1 MPETPQKILVAVAWP
16 YASGPRHLGH
26 VAGPGVPSDVFA
38 RYHRLKGNDVL
49 MVSGTDEHGTPVMVS
64 ADREG
69 VTPRELADRNNAAIL
84 DDYVRLGMTY
94 DCFTRTTTRNH
105 YTVVQDMFRTLYEK
119 GFLLE
124 RTTLGAIAPATGRT
138 LPDRYIEGTCPI
150 CGYGE
155 ARGDQCDNCGNQL
168 DPVDLIDPRSI
179 VDGSNPEFR
188 ETTHLFLDLPAF
200 RERLVEWI
208 EAQTHWR
215 PNVRNF
221 ALNLAREVKPR
232 AMTRD
237 IDWGVPVPVEG
248 YPEDTKRI
256 YVWFDAVI
264 GYLSAAIE
272 WAHNVD
278 RPEAWREWWQSPD
291 ARSFYFMGKDNIV
304 FHAVIWPSMLMGYGD
319 DLQLPYNVVS
329 SEYLTMSGSK
339 ASTSR
344 GHAIWVKDF
353 LDRYE
358 PDALRY
364 YLTAAGPETQDSDFT
379 WEEFVRRTNDE
390 LLANWGNLVNR
401 TLVNAQRNF
410 GAVPEPGPLTE
421 GDQALLDAV
430 ERAFG
435 DRRRAHRE
443 RALQSSSGRGHGD
456 ERAGEPVPRRPGAVV
471 AREDRPRPRR
481 HRSLRRAPRR
491 RLAEDALHAVSPL
504 QFAGAARAARLRGL
518 DRRPARNP
526 QRRRGRRLHAQH
538 PHGRL
543 RELGRLLGTEPAAAG
558 PDAARAAAAL
568 PQARRG
574 RSPRHRAPVIDTH
587 AHLTSLEDPDEAIQ
601 RAAEA
606 GVTRILTVGTS
617 VDDCRRALEVAERH
631 DGVFAILGIHP
642 HEAGTATPD
651 DLAALRELL
660 AHPKAV
666 AVGETGLDWF
676 RDYASPD
683 DQRRLFAAE
692 LELAAELGKPV
703 VIHTRAADDDT
714 LGALADHAGTVV
726 LHCFSSPHMLPTA
739 LERGWYVSFAGN
751 ATYPKAVDLRLAATQ
766 VPADRILAETDSPY
780 LAPQPVRGQRNEPAN
795 VVHTLVALAQAR
807 GEEPAA
813 LERQIEENASACF
826 GL

>member
-1 MPETPQKILVAVAWP
+1 VPETPQKILVAVAWP

-38 RYHRLKGNDVL
+38 RYHRLRGNDVL

-69 VTPRELADRNNAAIL
+69 VTPRELADRNNALIV

-94 DCFTRTTTRNH
+94 DCFTRTITRNH
-105 YTVVQDMFRTLYEK
+105 YAVVQDMFRTLYEK
-119 GFLLE
+119 GFLVE
-124 RTTLGAIAPATGRT
+124 ETALGAIAPATGRT

-179 VDGSNPEFR
+179 VDGSTPEFR

-208 EAQTHWR
+208 ETQTHWR

-304 FHAVIWPSMLMGYGD
+304 FHTVIWPAMLMGYGD

-344 GHAIWVKDF
+344 GHAIWVKDV

-364 YLTAAGPETQDSDFT
+364 YLTASGPETQDSDFT

-421 GDQALLDAV
+421 GDRALLDAV
-430 ERAFG
+430 EGAFDTVGEHIENARFRAALAENMATSALANQYLS
-435 DRRRAHRE
+435 DQAPWALVKTDRE
-443 RALQSSSGRGHGD
+443 RAATVLYVALRAVDSLKTLFTPFLPFSSQ
-456 ERAGEPVPRRPGAVV
+456 V
-471 AREDRPRPRR
+471 
-481 HRSLRRAPRR
+481 
-491 RLAEDALHAVSPL
+491 LH
-504 QFAGAARAARLRGL
+504 
-518 DRRPARNP
+518 
-526 QRRRGRRLHAQH
+526 
-538 PHGRL
+538 
-543 RELGRLLGTEPAAAG
+543 ELVGYDGWIAG
-558 PDAARAAAAL
+558 PL
-568 PQARRG
+568 ERRSVEEEDG
-574 RSPRHRAPVIDTH
+574 STH
-587 AHLTSLEDPDEAIQ
+587 E
-601 RAAEA
+601 
-606 GVTRILTVGTS
+606 ILTGDYASWVGS
-617 VDDCRRALEVAERH
+617 WAPSEL
-631 DGVFAILGIHP
+631 P
-642 HEAGTATPD
+642 AGQ
-651 DLAALRELL
+651 ALREPRPLFRKL
-660 AHPKAV
+660 DAEAV
-666 AVGETGLDWF
+666 
-676 RDYASPD
+676 
-683 DQRRLFAAE
+683 
-692 LELAAELGKPV
+692 LAAELP
-703 VIHTRAADDDT
+703 
-714 LGALADHAGTVV
+714 
-726 LHCFSSPHMLPTA
+726 
-739 LERGWYVSFAGN
+739 
-751 ATYPKAVDLRLAATQ
+751 
-766 VPADRILAETDSPY
+766 
-780 LAPQPVRGQRNEPAN
+780 
-795 VVHTLVALAQAR
+795 
-807 GEEPAA
+807 
-813 LERQIEENASACF
+813 
-826 GL
+826 